1 MRRLHRRSQVKGQGA
16 FTLIEL
22 LVVMAIIAI
31 IAAMLMPALQRA
43 REAAQRTSCLNN
55 IRDISNS
62 LAMYTSEHN
71 GQMPERCNQAN
82 IDAAGNVS
90 TWSKNWGDSWDEL
103 YPSYVSDAKLF
114 WCPSDRSDRAPR
126 YGYNMGVN
134 MKVDLIFEE
143 DDGFHYRNDQYS
155 DFQCPV
161 TQTERQWWLD
171 NVGSLTRPDQE
182 RACRRAGICSADDQ
196 SYAFVGQECVSSA
209 EEQRSADMRVAGDN
223 EQEGDEVQNYH
234 TNECVALWPREW
246 QRRASLPN
254 YAGYVAPG
262 YRYVGGL
269 EVADNHGDDGVN
281 VLYLDWH
288 AKFDSRDWPSPLGTL
303 FYRFENEPRCQ
314 WGQPIRNCPGAVAG
328 QYNENLI
335 CRDPA
340 GNDITNQF
348 WRFPTDRAKQ

>member
-1 MRRLHRRSQVKGQGA
+1 MRTPHRRSHVEGQGG

-43 REAAQRTSCLNN
+43 REAAQRTSCMNN
-55 IRDISNS
+55 LREIGNS
-62 LAMYTSEHN
+62 LAMYSGEHD
-71 GQMPERCNQAN
+71 GKLPQRANQPN
-82 IDAAGNVS
+82 IDAAGNLS
-90 TWSKNWGDSWDEL
+90 MWSKNWGNSWDEL
-103 YPSYVSDAKLF
+103 YPSYLSDAKLF
-114 WCPSDRSDRAPR
+114 WCPSDGADRPPR
-126 YGYNMGVN
+126 YGYNMGAN
-134 MKVDLIFEE
+134 LKVELIFQE
-143 DDGFHYRNDQYS
+143 DDGFHYQNGQYS

-161 TQTERQWWLD
+161 TASEMQWWVD
-171 NVGSLTRPDQE
+171 NVGSLTRRHYE

-196 SYAFVGQECVSSA
+196 SYAFVGQECLSSA
-209 EEQRSADMRVAGDN
+209 EEQRASDLRIAGDN
-223 EQEGDEVQNYH
+223 EQEGDEKQNYH
-234 TNECVALWPREW
+234 NKDCVALWPREW

-269 EVADNHGDDGVN
+269 EAADNHGKSGVN

-303 FYRFENEPRCQ
+303 FFRYDGEPRCE
-314 WGQPIRNCPGAVAG
+314 WGQAISNCPQAVAG

-335 CRDPA
+335 CNDSA
-340 GNDITNQF
+340 GNDITENI
-348 WRFPTDRAKQ
+348 WRFPHDHSQQ